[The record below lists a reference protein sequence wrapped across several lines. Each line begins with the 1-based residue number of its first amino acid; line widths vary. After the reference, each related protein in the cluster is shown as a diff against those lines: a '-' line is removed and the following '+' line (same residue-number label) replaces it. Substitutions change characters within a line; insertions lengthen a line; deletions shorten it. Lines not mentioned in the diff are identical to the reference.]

1 MPGLEIRGIVLSL
14 KGFDA
19 QFDLS
24 VPAGSCTAL
33 VGPSGA
39 GKSTLLSLIAG
50 FERAQA
56 GSIRFGDAE
65 IHHLPPDRRPVA
77 MLFQEHNLFP
87 HLTVAENVGLGIDP
101 GLRLDTGG
109 RQKVAAAIERVGL
122 AGKEARR
129 PAELS
134 GGERQRAA
142 LARTVAQ
149 DRPLLLLDEPFSALD
164 PALRLDMLELVDSV
178 RREHRRTVVMVSHR
192 PEDARHVAA
201 RTAFLQEGRI
211 LVEGLTETVLHPL
224 QTPEI
229 AAYLGETER

>member
-1 MPGLEIRGIVLSL
+1 MPGLEIRGVVLCL

-24 VPAGSCTAL
+24 VPVGSCTAL

-101 GLRLDTGG
+101 GLRLDPGG

-192 PEDARHVAA
+192 PEDARRVAA

-229 AAYLGETER
+229 AAYLGETDR